1 MLLITILNITQVPW
15 VLHHFRCTFPE
26 EQHTEP
32 TASKSRTQTL
42 QGGLEMLRL
51 AIFIGAAGGFPLQI
65 VVSCIALFC
74 FEISCKHFKRNQL
87 ILRAK

>member
-1 MLLITILNITQVPW
+1 MVLLSVSFHQIMLLITILNITQVPW

-32 TASKSRTQTL
+32 AASKSRTQTL
-42 QGGLEMLRL
+42 QGGLEIFIDRL

-65 VVSCIALFC
+65 VVACIALFC
-74 FEISCKHFKRNQL
+74 FI
-87 ILRAK
+87 